1 MAQAYRDPIESARL
15 RERDGIT
22 KDEEKSHIENSGHQY
37 EDPFGNEEFAEVKYR
52 TLYWCHDRRNH
63 LVGNPVAT
71 LCCGDYRT
79 GPVSVKPFKE

>member
-52 TLYWCHDRRNH
+52 TLYWWYESIHPLRPTKYS
-63 LVGNPVAT
+63 LMT
-71 LCCGDYRT
+71 LTACRQCGMSMIS
-79 GPVSVKPFKE
+79 P

>member
-37 EDPFGNEEFAEVKYR
+37 EDPFGNEESAEVKYR
-52 TLYWCHDRRNH
+52 TLYWWYESIN
-63 LVGNPVAT
+63 LFAT
-71 LCCGDYRT
+71 DEIFTIDPQC
-79 GPVSVKPFKE
+79 K